1 MKRSIKILSLM
12 LACSALFLLA
22 SCGGKKGE
30 SKSIYEQGLTLVSL
44 LQEMAGSD
52 SYLQLYSSMLE
63 AQQILSDAAN
73 GDYTAPRAVY
83 RIRISDAAV
92 FAGIETLPDTLR
104 DYASSRIQ
112 SSLANLINAQS
123 GSSIL
128 AAASICTAEKTFV
141 CSDFTGNTTY
151 LYTYDSGVPVLVTF
165 LAGEDGAVAAHGSF
179 VLSEDFGTESAADI
193 RQSLETFGIA
203 AEVEEIER

>member
-52 SYLQLYSSMLE
+52 SYLQLYSSTLE
-63 AQQILSDAAN
+63 SQQILSDAAN

-128 AAASICTAEKTFV
+128 AAASICTAEKPLCAVILPEIPPICTPTTAVFR
-141 CSDFTGNTTY
+141 CS
-151 LYTYDSGVPVLVTF
+151 
-165 LAGEDGAVAAHGSF
+165 
-179 VLSEDFGTESAADI
+179 
-193 RQSLETFGIA
+193 
-203 AEVEEIER
+203 